1 MTYSFSY
8 LEPVCCSISSSNC
21 CFLTCIQI
29 SQESSQ
35 VVWFSHL
42 LKNFP
47 QFIVMHTVKGFG
59 IVNKA
64 EIDVFLELPCSY
76 PMPEA
81 RSGGQEDLTH
91 TRGQGPWRCQV
102 YLCTSCTLINL
113 CKSPIPAPPCFC
125 AFAHSP
131 PTPRASPILLL
142 ARGSGMDRGHLVF
155 WNQQGVPL
163 KRPSPPP
170 SQSCLVHY
178 PSG

>member
-1 MTYSFSY
+1 MYVIKDNKM
-8 LEPVCCSISSSNC
+8 LGKNKKPKK
-21 CFLTCIQI
+21 
-29 SQESSQ
+29 
-35 VVWFSHL
+35 
-42 LKNFP
+42 KNFKP
-47 QFIVMHTVKGFG
+47 PPSLHSPTHSPVLLASASLVWTSLNSDPGLGRKPGGGVALGTCSRS
-59 IVNKA
+59 
-64 EIDVFLELPCSY
+64 LP
-76 PMPEA
+76 PLPVP
-81 RSGGQEDLTH
+81 GWVG
-91 TRGQGPWRCQV
+91 CQV

>member
-91 TRGQGPWRCQV
+91 TRGQGPWRGG
-102 YLCTSCTLINL
+102 
-113 CKSPIPAPPCFC
+113 A
-125 AFAHSP
+125 
-131 PTPRASPILLL
+131 TPRPRTGGCEGTGGP
-142 ARGSGMDRGHLVF
+142 RGAIPHSKSGGAVVR
-155 WNQQGVPL
+155 
-163 KRPSPPP
+163 R
-170 SQSCLVHY
+170 Y
-178 PSG
+178 PSSKVRSSGCALLDQP

>member
-1 MTYSFSY
+1 MALGTCSRS
-8 LEPVCCSISSSNC
+8 LPPLPVPGW
-21 CFLTCIQI
+21 
-29 SQESSQ
+29 
-35 VVWFSHL
+35 V
-42 LKNFP
+42 
-47 QFIVMHTVKGFG
+47 G
-59 IVNKA
+59 
-64 EIDVFLELPCSY
+64 
-76 PMPEA
+76 
-81 RSGGQEDLTH
+81 
-91 TRGQGPWRCQV
+91 CQV

-178 PSG
+178 LPKVLKGIRDLKVSLTPPIPPSLVPSSHVYTHHLNVSTWPASRE